1 MTIAYSPGASPDDAA
16 RALAAMQAR
25 IRDMRPVLTPGAEDL
40 ATVIGLGFET
50 STAPDGTAWLPNAQS
65 TIDRKRG
72 SSKPNV
78 DTTRL
83 KRSIRAA
90 ATSNTITLGTNV
102 PYAGAVQN
110 GSTRSG
116 TLKHPSYSAR
126 TVAGR
131 TKSGKKSKSA
141 GKRTA
146 NIGPTQKRPAGTPWK
161 ATIEAR
167 PFLPFTAAGGLMST
181 GPIGAELARLSK
193 RVVTWIVDGR
203 VT

>member
-1 MTIAYSPGASPDDAA
+1 MTITYAPGQSPDDAA

-50 STAPDGTAWLPNAQS
+50 SQAPDGTAWLPNAQS

-72 SSKPNV
+72 SAKPNV

-83 KRSIRAA
+83 KRSIRTA
-90 ATSNTITLGTNV
+90 ATHNSITIGSNV
-102 PYAGAVQN
+102 PYAGPVQF

-131 TKSGKKSKSA
+131 TKSGAKSKAA

-161 ATIEAR
+161 VTIEPR
-167 PFLPFTAAGGLMST
+167 PFLPFTATGGLMST
-181 GPIGAELARLSK
+181 GPIGAALERLSK
-193 RVVTWIVDGR
+193 RVVSWIVDGR